1 MRWTRFQASIV
12 GLLLLLG
19 ISQAVQAQRNL
30 SVAATAGDKR
40 VALVIGNDTY
50 SGVTPLEKAGND
62 ARAMGRALTQ
72 VGFRTRSVINGTRAQ
87 MNAAINQFVEDV
99 SAGGVGVFFFA
110 GHGVQVAN
118 QNFLIPVDMQ
128 PITREADIADQSI
141 SLQSVQDKLA
151 DAKAKFTLLVIDACR
166 DSPLPR
172 RAGRSLG
179 GTRGLTQGSSA
190 EGQMVVFSAG
200 ANQQALDKL
209 QPNDPNPNG
218 VFTREFLPWV
228 GKPGVT
234 IREAVLGVR
243 SAVRARARS
252 VNHEQFPA
260 IYDQAEGDFYFRPG
274 EVAAPAVATVPDA
287 TLKPVPTRP
296 QNWSAPPPSPSGP
309 MDPVEVALWKEIENS
324 NSREDFESLLKTYPN
339 GRYAEQSRYRIQQ
352 MDDANEAE
360 QARKVQEALAERKR
374 LEDIAWAAAEQAGTV
389 AGYERY
395 RSAYGQGI
403 YVALAEVR
411 VRRFKPEEE
420 RRQVVAERRQIELK
434 AEEEKLFA
442 EQLSKVQRFK
452 DCADCPEMVIIPAGS
467 FQMGGRSGDEL
478 PVHPVTIGKSF
489 ALGQTEVTQAQW
501 QVVMGNN
508 PSNFKQCGPDC
519 PVEEVSW
526 NNAQE
531 FIRKLNAKTG
541 KTYRLPTEAEWEYAC
556 RAGGRHE
563 YCGSD
568 DLNSVGWYGAH
579 ATPVGNSQ
587 KTTSRVKGKQS
598 NAFGLYDMSGNV
610 SEWVQDL
617 FSDNYQ
623 GGPGDGSAWERG
635 GKPARVVR
643 GGSWDLNPQYSRT
656 AFRNGNSPGNRDFSI
671 GFRLARMLP

>member
-1 MRWTRFQASIV
+1 MRWTRFKASIV
-12 GLLLLLG
+12 GLLLLIGL
-19 ISQAVQAQRNL
+19 SQVAQAQRNL

-72 VGFRTRSVINGTRAQ
+72 VGFRTRSVINGTRTQ
-87 MNAAINQFVEDV
+87 MNVAINQFVEDV

-179 GTRGLTQGSSA
+179 GTRGLSQGSSA

-274 EVAAPAVATVPDA
+274 EAAPPAVVMIPGA
-287 TLKPVPTRP
+287 TLKPLPTRP
-296 QNWSAPPPSPSGP
+296 QNGSAPPPSPSGP
-309 MDPVEVALWKEIENS
+309 MDPAEVALWKEIENS

-352 MDDANEAE
+352 IDDAYEVE
-360 QARKVQEALAERKR
+360 QARNVQEASAERKR
-374 LEDIAWAAAEQAGTV
+374 LEDVAWTVTEQAGTV
-389 AGYERY
+389 AAYERY
-395 RSAYGQGI
+395 RSAYGQGA

-411 VRRFKPEEE
+411 VRR
-420 RRQVVAERRQIELK
+420 LK
-434 AEEEKLFA
+434 AEEEKRLG
-442 EQLSKVQRFK
+442 EHLSKVQRFK
-452 DCADCPEMVIIPAGS
+452 DCADCPEMVVIPAGN
-467 FQMGGRSGDEL
+467 FQMGGKDTDES
-478 PVHPVTIGKSF
+478 PVHRVHIKSF
-489 ALGQTEVTQAQW
+489 AMGRTEVTQAHW
-501 QVVMGNN
+501 QAVMGNN
-508 PSNFKQCGPDC
+508 PSIFKQCGPDC
-519 PVEEVSW
+519 PVGYVSW
-526 NNAQE
+526 DDAQE

-541 KTYRLPTEAEWEYAC
+541 KQYRLPSEAEWEFVC
-556 RAGGRHE
+556 RAGGQHE

-568 DLNSVGWYGAH
+568 DLNSVGWYGGGGYA
-579 ATPVGNSQ
+579 NSQ
-587 KTTSRVKGKQS
+587 QKSNRVATKQG
-598 NAFGLYDMSGNV
+598 NALGLYDMSGNAW
-610 SEWVQDL
+610 EWVQDGYH
-617 FSDNYQ
+617 DNYN
-623 GGPGDGSAWERG
+623 GAPTDGSAWETG
-635 GKPARVVR
+635 GGQRRVLR
-643 GGSWDLNPQYSRT
+643 GGS
-656 AFRNGNSPGNRDFSI
+656 ANRYPHFARAAYRLRSFPEARDDDY